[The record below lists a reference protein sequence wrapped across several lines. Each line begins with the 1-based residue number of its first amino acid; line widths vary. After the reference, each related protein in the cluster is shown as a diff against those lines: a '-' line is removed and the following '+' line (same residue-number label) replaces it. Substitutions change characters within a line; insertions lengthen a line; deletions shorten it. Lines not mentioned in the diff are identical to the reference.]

1 MIFLDDLPE
10 DDAIQLLIDRLNE
23 SVTTRKIKFNKGV
36 WKMKYTVTCFN
47 GGPIFGIQIPF
58 VRLDEVRV
66 EVDADSESGA
76 ISIARSKVTRDYY
89 EVIDIKEWHYYEWW
103 LQTRM

>member
-36 WKMKYTVTCFN
+36 
-47 GGPIFGIQIPF
+47 
-58 VRLDEVRV
+58 
-66 EVDADSESGA
+66 
-76 ISIARSKVTRDYY
+76 
-89 EVIDIKEWHYYEWW
+89 
-103 LQTRM
+103 

>member
-1 MIFLDDLPE
+1 
-10 DDAIQLLIDRLNE
+10 
-23 SVTTRKIKFNKGV
+23 
-36 WKMKYTVTCFN
+36 MKYTVTCFN

-89 EVIDIKEWHYYEWW
+89 EVIDIKE
-103 LQTRM
+103 